1 MVKNPSS
8 NAGEVGS
15 ILGWRARIIH
25 VLRQFHFAHPN
36 EDLDKLKT
44 KNKKQLSCSRAEGHQ
59 WGWISCKDRGWV
71 NFGERRILKYLRS
84 YRYGLTL

>member
-15 ILGWRARIIH
+15 IPGWGAKITH
-25 VLRQFHFAHPN
+25 ASGQLHFAHQN
-36 EDLDKLKT
+36 EDLEEFFLK
-44 KNKKQLSCSRAEGHQ
+44 KPSCSRAEGHQ

-71 NFGERRILKYLRS
+71 NFMERGILKYLRS
-84 YRYGLTL
+84 N